1 MSRPP
6 GGGPDHQIY
15 EAQER
20 VAQQAALVR
29 RSIVQGTLT
38 QAAEDRLR
46 QLEQALLRTK
56 EQRGHTPASASEIQS
71 KLRDRRSRRAST
83 E

>member
-46 QLEQALLRTK
+46 QLEQALLRMK
-56 EQRGHTPASASEIQS
+56 EQRGHTPASEIQS
-71 KLRDRRSRRAST
+71 KVRDRRSRRAST